1 MLENDIAAQA
11 AGREAHT
18 PESQV
23 TVGLLTV
30 TVLSSLKQQSPYG
43 PQHAAGPSALDDEL
57 ELLELELELDE
68 LLDEL
73 ELELLDE
80 LELELLDELELDE
93 LLELDDELELDEL
106 LELELDELLVLELEL
121 ELVLELEDDEDELSQ
136 KSKHSGGPFISHPAN
151 VLGDTSGLIHPT
163 YA

>member
-57 ELLELELELDE
+57 ELLELELELDELLELELELDELLDELELE

-136 KSKHSGGPFISHPAN
+136 KS
-151 VLGDTSGLIHPT
+151 
-163 YA
+163 